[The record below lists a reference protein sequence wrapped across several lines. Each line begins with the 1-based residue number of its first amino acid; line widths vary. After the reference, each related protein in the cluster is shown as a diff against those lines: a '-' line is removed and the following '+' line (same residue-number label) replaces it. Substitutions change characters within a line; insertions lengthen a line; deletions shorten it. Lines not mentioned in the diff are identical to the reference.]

1 MIKISQSSRFI
12 IRVLSLVCLAMAPLS
27 ALAVGLR
34 LSRCAVYVAAMVC
47 ACSILL
53 LSPLSDDGSYRG
65 VLASL
70 IMTAVCA
77 VGIFFS
83 LGVRFCVFSAML
95 VLFAHLLVGCKHRFE
110 HLRTLFNRQAVLV
123 SVENHDRLL
132 NILIF
137 CALCFV
143 AEISV
148 SEQSLNIPSVVL
160 LSVFYL
166 LSFFRQRNGF
176 LIVLS
181 PRRRKALMQLIRG
194 ELCSSYP
201 SSEDGDALLQDTPRM
216 QQLYDRAVGI
226 METSKPFLNKDYS
239 LLDLSRDM
247 YTNKSYV
254 SNAINVISGRNFRQF
269 INYYRVKHSVELIKN
284 SPHLRVEEL
293 ADMSGF
299 NSTVT
304 YNMAFKLNMQ
314 QTPGEFTQEVRAH
327 LR

>member
-1 MIKISQSSRFI
+1 MLKISYSSRFI
-12 IRVLSLVCLAMAPLS
+12 VRVLSLVCLSMAPLS
-27 ALAVGLR
+27 AVTGALG
-34 LSRCAVYVAAMVC
+34 LSRHAAYIAAMTASC
-47 ACSILL
+47 AILL

-65 VLASL
+65 VVASL
-70 IMTAVCA
+70 VMLAVCA
-77 VGIFFS
+77 IGIFFS
-83 LGVRFCVFSAML
+83 IGVRFCVFAAML
-95 VLFAHLLVGCKHRFE
+95 VLFVHLLVGCRHRFE
-110 HLRTLFNRQAVLV
+110 HLRPLFNRQAVLV
-123 SVENHDRLL
+123 AVENHDRVL

-137 CALCFV
+137 CVLCFV
-143 AEISV
+143 AEMSV
-148 SEQSLNIPSVVL
+148 SDRYLIIPAIVL
-160 LSVFYL
+160 LSGFYL
-166 LSFFRQRNGF
+166 LSFFRQRTGM

-181 PRRRKALMQLIRG
+181 SRRRKALMQLIRG
-194 ELCSSYP
+194 ELCSSNAFP
-201 SSEDGDALLQDTPRM
+201 EDDDSAVQDTPRM

-226 METSKPFLNKDYS
+226 METNKPFLNKDYS

-269 INYYRVKHSVELIKN
+269 INYYRVKYSVELIKN